1 MNSPMK
7 LEGRIC
13 TVTRK
18 RSPEGTS
25 EYCVETGDD
34 KSHFRDLTAEE
45 QKKVLTWLYYN
56 VLPAKAVLYGH
67 TSYGMKHLLEDRT
80 KIYMTNNQFKEAM
93 LLCGFFPAVMDELNW
108 NFRIRKSSP
117 IFQRQVDG
125 KQGLPMMG
133 DPMDYS
139 DRWSSKRYYDGRYVI
154 EPTEAETVR
163 RIYREYLSGKGT
175 TAIAN
180 GLNAD
185 GVPTRLGGIWH
196 KSAVMKIL
204 KNYTY
209 TGNLLLQKT
218 YREDY
223 IVNSGCGS
231 EQVFDCQFQFAEFAH

>member
-34 KSHFRDLTAEE
+34 KSHFCDLTAEE

-139 DRWSSKRYYDGRYVI
+139 DRWSSK
-154 EPTEAETVR
+154 
-163 RIYREYLSGKGT
+163 
-175 TAIAN
+175 
-180 GLNAD
+180 
-185 GVPTRLGGIWH
+185 
-196 KSAVMKIL
+196 
-204 KNYTY
+204 
-209 TGNLLLQKT
+209 
-218 YREDY
+218 
-223 IVNSGCGS
+223 
-231 EQVFDCQFQFAEFAH
+231 